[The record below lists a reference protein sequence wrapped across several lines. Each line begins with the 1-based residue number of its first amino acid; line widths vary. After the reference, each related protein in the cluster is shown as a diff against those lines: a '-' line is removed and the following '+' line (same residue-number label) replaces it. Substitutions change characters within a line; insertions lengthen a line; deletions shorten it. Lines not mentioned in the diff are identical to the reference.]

1 MSRRRKQRIAD
12 HQKAAA
18 TMRNN
23 PGQWIH
29 VNDYRNR
36 QSADNTASYIRHG
49 TNHSPHCKNPYQPAG
64 AYETHTE
71 LIDDFTRLHARYTKQ
86 ATP

>member
-18 TMRNN
+18 TMQAN

-36 QSADNTASYIRHG
+36 KSADDIASSIRHG
-49 TNHSPHCKNPYQPAG
+49 TNRGSGGKNPYQPAG

-71 LIDDFTRLHARYTKQ
+71 LIDDFTRLHARYTEQ